1 MTVPI
6 IGAAGAAGAALMT
19 TVADANDIHP
29 ASLVTVK
36 VWLPGARFAI
46 VVVVPVPVTPP
57 GLIVQTPVEGRPLNA
72 TLPVGAEH
80 EAGWVMVPIIGAS
93 TPGASLITTSAEG
106 RDMHPASPVMLKL

>member
-6 IGAAGAAGAALMT
+6 IGAAGAVGAALIT
-19 TVADANDIHP
+19 TTADANDIHP

-36 VWLPGARFAI
+36 VWLPGTRFEI
-46 VVVVPVPVTPP
+46 VVVVPVPVVPP
-57 GLIVQTPVEGRPLNA
+57 GFIVHTPVAGRPLNA

-80 EAGWVMVPIIGAS
+80 EAGWVIVPIIGAS

-106 RDMHPASPVMLKL
+106 RDIHPASLVMLKL